1 MKKFARYVVDIML
14 MNIITTTTMKSVDA
28 DMTMTTNI
36 ITTTTMKS
44 VDADMTMIMNIIT
57 TMTMKNVDADMTMIT
72 SIIMIT
78 TMKNVDADT
87 TMTIII
93 TIMQMKC
100 SQAGGKRQQRNIQ
113 KKEFMRFWKH
123 SLTIMTSTE
132 WYCVQKVW

>member
-1 MKKFARYVVDIML
+1 MTMSTITTMKNVDEDTTMS
-14 MNIITTTTMKSVDA
+14 MNIIMSTTMKNVDA
-28 DMTMTTNI
+28 D
-36 ITTTTMKS
+36 TTMS
-44 VDADMTMIMNIIT
+44 MSMNIIMST
-57 TMTMKNVDADMTMIT
+57 TMKNVDADMTM
-72 SIIMIT
+72 SMNIIMTT

-87 TMTIII
+87 TMTMIIII